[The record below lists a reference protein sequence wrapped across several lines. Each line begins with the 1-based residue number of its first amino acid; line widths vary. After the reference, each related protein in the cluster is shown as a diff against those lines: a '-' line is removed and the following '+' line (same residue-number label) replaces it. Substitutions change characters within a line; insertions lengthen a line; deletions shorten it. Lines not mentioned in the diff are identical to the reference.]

1 MKHYNFYLDLVK
13 RDGVPYELIQN
24 IPTIEGEIN
33 DILSQI
39 VDFSMVLDVT
49 DGKNINCH
57 IKYDDDRVSALELSS
72 GMRGSYL
79 PLRGVV

>member
-1 MKHYNFYLDLVK
+1 MKLTIFILTVK
-13 RDGVPYELIQN
+13 RDGVPYELIQKP

-57 IKYDDDRVSALELSS
+57 IAYDDDRVCFRVE
-72 GMRGSYL
+72 
-79 PLRGVV
+79 